1 MKSAQGGEGGGRA
14 QRRVER
20 TECAAENRG
29 AVALEKLREE
39 KGEEETRGHVR
50 CFICYG
56 ESMRVCVCFSERK
69 NQWMEGVGNSFLHA
83 FHFA

>member
-1 MKSAQGGEGGGRA
+1 MKSAPGGDGGGPA

-20 TECAAENRG
+20 AEWAAEYRG

-56 ESMRVCVCFSERK
+56 ESMRVCV
-69 NQWMEGVGNSFLHA
+69 
-83 FHFA
+83 